1 MCTVITLFRVRGDYP
16 LVIAA
21 NRDEHYDRP
30 GGGPGVLD
38 RPPAVLA
45 GRDLRCGGTWFGITP
60 RGMAV
65 AVTDQANTPGAEP
78 RRSRGLL
85 VLDALACSSP
95 AAVAT
100 LLDVTPAD
108 EYAPFALLY
117 ADARQATID
126 YRTRQNARREVLS
139 PGLHV
144 LVSGI
149 GADHAARRLAR
160 IQALLDPKQLA
171 QLDGEA
177 LLATLGGVLG
187 AHASAPS
194 TDDAVCRHGDV
205 AGTVSAFVA
214 LLGSQVAANRLFCAV
229 GPPCATPMRDQ
240 SGLFAELAA
249 VVRA

>member
-1 MCTVITLFRVRGDYP
+1 MCTVITLFQVHRDFP

-30 GGGPGVLD
+30 SSGPVVLD
-38 RPPAVLA
+38 SPLAVLA
-45 GRDLRCGGTWFGITP
+45 GRDLRCSGTWFGITP

-65 AVTDQANTPGAEP
+65 AVTDQANTPAAEP

-126 YRTRQNARREVLS
+126 YRTRQDARREKLS
-139 PGLHV
+139 PGVHV

-149 GADHAARRLAR
+149 GADHAASRLAR
-160 IQALLDPKQLA
+160 LGALLDPGQLA
-171 QLDGEA
+171 QLDRDA
-177 LLATLGGVLG
+177 LLATLAGVLG
-187 AHASAPS
+187 AHATAPGA
-194 TDDAVCRHGDV
+194 DDGVCRHGDKT
-205 AGTVSAFVA
+205 GTVSAFVA
-214 LLGSQVAANRLFCAV
+214 LLGWELGDSRLFCAG
-229 GPPCATPMRDQ
+229 GPPCSTPMRDQ
-240 SGLFAELAA
+240 SGLFAQIAP
-249 VVRA
+249 VVGA

>member
-1 MCTVITLFRVRGDYP
+1 MCTVITLFQARGDYP

-30 GGGPGVLD
+30 SGGPGVLD

-100 LLDVTPAD
+100 LLDATPAD

-117 ADARQATID
+117 ADARQGMID
-126 YRTRQNARREVLS
+126 YRTRQDARREVLS

-160 IQALLDPKQLA
+160 IHALLDPGRLA
-171 QLDGEA
+171 QLDVDA
-177 LLATLGGVLG
+177 LLATLSGVLG
-187 AHASAPS
+187 AHATAPGA
-194 TDDAVCRHGDV
+194 DDAVCRHGDE

-214 LLGSQVAANRLFCAV
+214 VLGSEAAENRLFCAL
-229 GPPCATPMRDQ
+229 GPPCSTPLRDQ
-240 SGLFAELAA
+240 SRLFAELAT

>member
-1 MCTVITLFRVRGDYP
+1 MCTVITLFHVRGDYP

-30 GGGPGVLD
+30 SSGPVVLD

-65 AVTDQANTPGAEP
+65 AVTDQANTPDAEP

-85 VLDALACSSP
+85 VLDALACPSP
-95 AAVAT
+95 AAVAA
-100 LLDVTPAD
+100 LLVATPAD

-117 ADARQATID
+117 ADAREATID
-126 YRTRQNARREVLS
+126 YRTRQDARREELS
-139 PGLHV
+139 PGVHV

-149 GADHAARRLAR
+149 GADHAASRLAR
-160 IQALLDPKQLA
+160 LRELLDPGQLA
-171 QLDGEA
+171 RLDSDA
-177 LLATLGGVLG
+177 LRATLAGVLG
-187 AHASAPS
+187 AHASAPGA
-194 TDDAVCRHGDV
+194 DDAVCRHGDK

-214 LLGSQVAANRLFCAV
+214 LLGSEVADSRLFCAV
-229 GPPCATPMRDQ
+229 GPPCSTAMRDE
-240 SGLFAELAA
+240 SRLFAGLAP
-249 VVRA
+249 VVGA